1 MIVAPFV
8 SVVIPAFNQ
17 ADFLAETIQSVLTQT
32 FKDFEIIVVNDASPD
47 HTEAVVKQ
55 FHDSHLCYIRHEQNR
70 GLPAARNTGMRAAQG
85 ELIALLDSDDLFHPE
100 KLQTHVNFLAEHH
113 DVGVTYNSRFELN
126 YSAKTIRSLVRP
138 PVATT
143 LADFVLGFPFTPSD
157 MVIRRDWAGRVNYF
171 DENYVSGGEDLDF
184 PCRLALA
191 GCKFA
196 NVDRALNYRRH
207 HSGRIKKRL
216 PARLDDYLRAL
227 NTTFSDPRCPADVLV
242 LRKEAYANRYLEV
255 AMYALFQGETA
266 DGRAWIRE
274 ALALQPAIIE
284 GFPSRL
290 LNLLLSHSIADEGQD
305 HESLLR
311 FVFEQLQPDLP
322 ELWDQLNW
330 AVARGYL
337 LKGLRAVMWER
348 MAEDNVYFTRTK
360 ALNAEIDELFLQTLA
375 YQLML
380 FEREFGEGAGHKA
393 LQRFTPHLVQLGG
406 WRTLRKLKGIYAIN
420 RAFLSF
426 KTQKYG
432 KVLTNVGWAVTN
444 DPSYLGNRGVMSILA
459 RSLMGGQPVENK

>member
-1 MIVAPFV
+1 MSSPIV
-8 SVVIPAFNQ
+8 SVVIPAYNQ
-17 ADFLAETIQSVLTQT
+17 AEFLGETIQSVLDQSFTA
-32 FKDFEIIVVNDASPD
+32 FEIIVVNDASPD
-47 HTEAVVKQ
+47 HTEEVVKQ
-55 FHDSHLCYIRHEQNR
+55 FDDPRLRYIHHEENR
-70 GLPAARNTGMRAAQG
+70 GLPAARNTGMQAAQG
-85 ELIALLDSDDLFHPE
+85 ELLALLDSDDLFHPE
-100 KLQTHVNFLAEHH
+100 KLQTHVDYLAEHQ

-126 YSAKTIRSLVRP
+126 YSAKTIRNLVRP

-143 LADFVLGFPFTPSD
+143 LVDFVLGFPFTPSD
-157 MVIRRDWAGRVNYF
+157 MVIRRDWADRVSYF
-171 DENYVSGGEDLDF
+171 DENYISGGEDLDF

-196 NVDRALNYRRH
+196 NVDRALNYRRL
-207 HSGRIKKRL
+207 HSGRTKKRL

-227 NTTFSDPRCPADVLV
+227 NTTFSDPRCPADVLT

-274 ALALQPAIIE
+274 ALALHPTIIE

-290 LNLLLSHSIADEGQD
+290 LNLLLNHSIADESQD
-305 HESLLR
+305 HESLLQ
-311 FVFEQLQPDLP
+311 FVFEQLQPDMPQLG
-322 ELWDQLNW
+322 DQLNW

-337 LKGLRAVMWER
+337 LKGLRAILWER
-348 MAEDNVYFTRTK
+348 MAEGNVYFTRAK
-360 ALNAEIDELFLQTLA
+360 ALNAEIDESLLQTLA

-380 FEREFGEGAGHKA
+380 IEREFGEETGHKA
-393 LQRFTPHLVQLGG
+393 FQRFTPHLVQLGG
-406 WRTLRKLKGIYAIN
+406 WRTLRKLQGIYAIN

-432 KVLTNVGWAVTN
+432 KVLTNVGWAVTS

-459 RSLMGGQPVENK
+459 RSLISIRPLENK